1 MKTKSFLLNT
11 MLVSAAVLT
20 PLALTP
26 AVHAEG
32 LYGELGPVYLTKDG
46 EDDFILSVIPNNV
59 DTILSSNDRVLM
71 DSEDMDVDWDVGGS
85 ITLGYAW
92 DETNAIEGTYTFIS
106 HDGDASVTSPSLSL
120 EPSFYFG
127 THFGIEDFRDAFRHE
142 VSYDTDFND
151 FQLNYRRNYGGNF
164 TSIVGFRYIQ
174 LDEDFTFIG
183 TDTALPGSAQGRY
196 ENNTENRLLGAQIGG
211 DYVWPFANNGW
222 SVKVAATGGAYYND
236 GNINSLINSPT
247 PPTDPDRPTP
257 MGSFDAGTS
266 SFSGSVDG
274 MVSLNWDVTESVSLS
289 AGYQALFISGL
300 ALVSENY
307 MEVEND
313 GPTFFSTKA
322 SSTTLF
328 HGAFL
333 KARLNF

>member
-1 MKTKSFLLNT
+1 MTTKTFLLNST
-11 MLVSAAVLT
+11 LASAVLLA
-20 PLALTP
+20 PFALTSV
-26 AVHAEG
+26 AQANG
-32 LYGELGPVYLTKDG
+32 LYGELGATYLKKDG

-59 DTILSSNDRVLM
+59 DTILSSNDQVLM
-71 DSEDMDVDWDVGGS
+71 DSEDMDVDWDVGGR
-85 ITLGYAW
+85 ITVGYAW
-92 DETNAIEGTYTFIS
+92 NDVNAIEGTYSFIS
-106 HDGDASVTSPSLSL
+106 HDGDASVTSQSLSL

-142 VSYDTDFND
+142 VSYDSDLSD
-151 FQLNYRRNYGGNF
+151 FQLNYRRKFGDRF
-164 TSIVGFRYIQ
+164 TGILGFRYIQ

-183 TDTALPGSAQGRY
+183 TDTAAPNSAKGRY
-196 ENNTENRLLGAQIGG
+196 ENNTENRLLGVQFGG

-266 SFSGSVDG
+266 SFSGSADG
-274 MVSLNWDVTESVSLS
+274 SIAINWDITESFSLS
-289 AGYQALFISGL
+289 AGYEALFLSGL

-322 SSTTLF
+322 SSTTLY
-328 HGAFL
+328 HGAFF
-333 KARLNF
+333 KARVNF